1 MNKFILIIF
10 SISLTVLMT
19 ISCADNNTNANLSVE
34 KQYITIDEFNN
45 QLKLDEEKYQAL
57 LNYTNVLEEKII
69 SLEKHQG
76 ELIFKIKRFQDDLQG
91 VCDYKWE
98 AFNIGINNGVEAGQ
112 SVMWPHVH
120 LIPRRKGDLGY
131 FENGTPYDPK
141 GGVRNIIPHKGN
153 YEG

>member
-19 ISCADNNTNANLSVE
+19 ISCTDNDTNINPSIE
-34 KQYITIDEFNN
+34 NQYITIEEFNN

-57 LNYTNVLEEKII
+57 LNYTNVLEEKIS

-91 VCDYKWE
+91 VCDYTDDE
-98 AFNIGINNGVEAGQ
+98 GIQ
-112 SVMWPHVH
+112 LFSC
-120 LIPRRKGDLGY
+120 
-131 FENGTPYDPK
+131 
-141 GGVRNIIPHKGN
+141 N
-153 YEG
+153 YIDQF

>member
-57 LNYTNVLEEKII
+57 LK
-69 SLEKHQG
+69 
-76 ELIFKIKRFQDDLQG
+76 
-91 VCDYKWE
+91 
-98 AFNIGINNGVEAGQ
+98 Q
-112 SVMWPHVH
+112 SRLTH
-120 LIPRRKGDLGY
+120 
-131 FENGTPYDPK
+131 
-141 GGVRNIIPHKGN
+141 
-153 YEG
+153 